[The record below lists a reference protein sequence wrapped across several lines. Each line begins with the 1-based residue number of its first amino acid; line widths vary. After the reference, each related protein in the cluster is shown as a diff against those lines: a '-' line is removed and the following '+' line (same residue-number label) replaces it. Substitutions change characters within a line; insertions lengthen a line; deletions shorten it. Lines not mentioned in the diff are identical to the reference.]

1 MTFKKLT
8 IRFFCLLLLGM
19 PLAFS
24 SAFAGPARPGVVTV
38 RQSDGTTI
46 RIRVHGDEFHHY
58 VTTEE
63 GYSLAV
69 DSDGDW
75 AFARLGSDGLLVPT
89 SVKAKP
95 VSRLTESERMIIG
108 SSLRKDV
115 RPTALTALQK
125 RLLESTRTYSP
136 LTRSGETSDCVPP
149 LLGGTSWKAVGEKK
163 VLVLLAEY
171 PDLPFTEGSNAAFN
185 NLLNSRNYTKG
196 GATGSVWQYYH
207 DNSNGMFSP
216 EFTVAGPYRLSKN
229 RAWYKSRP
237 EELVSEVARLADPD
251 VDFSQFAENG
261 MAHDIF
267 VFYSGGAESSGDPNG
282 IWPHR
287 STIRNLSLDGVTIPG
302 YACSSELEPA
312 STGVNILA
320 AIGSFCHEFGHILG
334 WPDFYDTI
342 GGNDTKCEVPGNFS
356 QMAYGTYNNE
366 SRTPPALS
374 ILERWMMGWAEP
386 EVLETSGNYTLPA
399 VTEGKGYL
407 VKTETEGDYFLLECR
422 GAGKTVWDKKE
433 YLDYYGRG
441 SDWGLLVYHVIN
453 DSNSWLG
460 NTVNTAK
467 GNERY
472 RIMYSD
478 PSSKGD
484 YAPVYL
490 PTHCFFPGGRKV
502 TAIYTGTES
511 GFLAASG
518 KKTMVE
524 LPSIR
529 LNAAEGSV
537 ELSVSE
543 RGGDISEI
551 KSTAFQH
558 DILLGWKDDVSS
570 SWSVVWRTPGSAEAA
585 GSLTGLNSTEAH
597 IPLLKDGQDYDIT
610 ITGNKNTKMTL
621 TLETKKTG
629 SGFPRIGLS
638 NAKPTSG
645 DTFLMMLVD
654 CGEVSDIQWTIDGAK
669 SDGYTKLGKG
679 EHYVQAVLTTP
690 DGGKEYFTRFIN
702 IIL

>member
-1 MTFKKLT
+1 
-8 IRFFCLLLLGM
+8 M

-58 VTTEE
+58 VTSEE
-63 GYSLAV
+63 GYSLAA
-69 DSDGDW
+69 DADGDW
-75 AFARLGSDGLLVPT
+75 AFARLDEKGRLAPT
-89 SVKAKP
+89 GVKAKP
-95 VSRLTESERMIIG
+95 VARLTDSERRILG
-108 SSLRKDV
+108 SSLRKGLLPREQDEW
-115 RPTALTALQK
+115 QK
-125 RLLESTRTYSP
+125 RLGTWTYSISTRAG
-136 LTRSGETSDCVPP
+136 SGLDGAPP
-149 LLGGTSWKAVGEKK
+149 CLGGTSWKPVGDKK
-163 VLVLLAEY
+163 ILVLLAEF
-171 PDLPFTEGSNAAFN
+171 PDRPFTLGNAAAFN
-185 NLLNSRNYTKG
+185 DLLNSENYTKG
-196 GATGSVWQYYH
+196 GATGSVGKYYS
-207 DNSNGMFSP
+207 DNSNGKFKP
-216 EFTVAGPYRLSKN
+216 EFTVTGPYRLSKK
-229 RAWYKSRP
+229 RSWYKDRP
-237 EELVSEVARLADPD
+237 QDMVSEVARLADND

-261 MAHDIF
+261 RARDIF
-267 VFYSGGAESSGDPNG
+267 VYYSGGAKSNGDQEG

-287 STIRNLSLDGVTIPG
+287 GPLSGLSLDGVTIPG

-342 GGNDTKCEVPGNFS
+342 GGNDSKCEVPGNFS

-529 LNAAEGSV
+529 LNEAEGSV

-558 DILLGWKDDVSS
+558 DILLSWKDDVSS
-570 SWSVVWRTPGSAEAA
+570 SWSVVWRVPGSAEAA
-585 GSLTGLNSTEAH
+585 GSLTGLTSTEAH
-597 IPLLKDGQDYDIT
+597 IPLLKDGQDYEIT

-654 CGEVSDIQWTIDGAK
+654 CGEVSDVQWTIDGAK
-669 SDGYTKLGKG
+669 SDSYTKLGKG